1 MYRVIVKKR
10 AFKGLEKLKSG
21 IQDSILELLHVL
33 ENEPIPYSNYDVV
46 KLRGRDNVY
55 RVRIG
60 SIRVIYSIDWTDKQ
74 ISVDR
79 IGPRGSV
86 YQD

>member
-1 MYRVIVKKR
+1 MYRVFVKKR
-10 AFKGLEKLKSG
+10 AFKGLENLKSG
-21 IQDSILELLHVL
+21 IQGSIHELVRVL
-33 ENEPIPYSNYDVV
+33 ENEPIPYSDYDVV

-60 SIRVIYSIDWTDKQ
+60 SIRVIYSIDWENKL

-79 IGPRGSV
+79 IGPSGSV

>member
-10 AFKGLEKLKSG
+10 AFKGLEKLQSS
-21 IQDSILELLHVL
+21 IQNSVLKLLDVL
-33 ENEPIPYSNYDVV
+33 ESEPVPYHDFDVI

-55 RVRIG
+55 RVRVG
-60 SIRVIYSIDWTDKQ
+60 SIRVIYSIEWEKRL

-79 IGPRGSV
+79 IDPRGNV

>member
-1 MYRVIVKKR
+1 LYKVIVKKR
-10 AFKGLEKLKSG
+10 AFKGLEALKSG
-21 IQDSILELLHVL
+21 HRESILTLLRVL
-33 ENEPIPYSNYDVV
+33 EKEPIPYFDYDVV
-46 KLRGRDNVY
+46 KLKGRDNVY

-60 SIRVIYSIDWTDKQ
+60 SLRVIYSIYWKGKL

-86 YQD
+86 Y